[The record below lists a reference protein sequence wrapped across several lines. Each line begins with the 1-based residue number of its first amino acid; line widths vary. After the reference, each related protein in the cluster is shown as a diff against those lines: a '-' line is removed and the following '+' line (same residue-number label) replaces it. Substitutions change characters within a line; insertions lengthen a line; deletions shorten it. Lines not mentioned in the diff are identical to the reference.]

1 MELRD
6 KKCVDDVNYN
16 KYMKIWH
23 LIIVILITLAL
34 TTACGGQLS
43 PVVEQNVQDAHAEV
57 QESNDSVKEESP
69 PVETTA
75 PNCLGDEVSP
85 IGQSIAVDYEFVSY
99 EQVMTWFCNGAE
111 FEDILVALETEAQ
124 ADTSTD
130 EMLQMLT
137 DGFTWEEIWQLVGL
151 TD

>member
-1 MELRD
+1 
-6 KKCVDDVNYN
+6 
-16 KYMKIWH
+16 MKIWH

-34 TTACGGQLS
+34 TTACEGQLS
-43 PVVEQNVQDAHAEV
+43 PVVEPSVPGAHAEV
-57 QESNDSVKEESP
+57 QESNDSVKKVSP
-69 PVETTA
+69 PVETIA

-85 IGQSIAVDYEFVSY
+85 IGQSIAVDYEPVNY

-124 ADTSTD
+124 ADTSAD